1 LQHQISHNRRES
13 VVIIALFI
21 LVWLAIG
28 VIVGLLFKSVVAG
41 ALLFGFLAVCGILY
55 SYFLGG
61 ATVLAVSGAQK
72 ADPQQFAQLHNIVEA
87 VAIGAGL
94 PKPEV
99 YVIDDPSP
107 NAFATGRDP
116 QHAAVTVT
124 SGLLEMMNREELEG
138 VIAHELSHIRN
149 YDVRLVL
156 IVVTLVAMA
165 GLIGSLAIRAS
176 WGTGRG
182 RDSQQIGLI
191 LIVVGVLLMLL
202 GYIVGPLMQLALSR
216 QREYLADAS
225 GVELTRNPAGLLSA
239 LKKLQANDHPLKT
252 YNHATSAMFIDN
264 PLEHHSHW
272 FNHLYDTHPPI
283 EDRIAAL
290 ERILNVQ
297 QT

>member
-1 LQHQISHNRRES
+1 MQHQIAHNRRES
-13 VVIIALFI
+13 GLIIALFVA
-21 LVWLAIG
+21 VWLAIG
-28 VIVGLLFKSVVAG
+28 VVVGLLLQSALAG
-41 ALLFGFLAVCGILY
+41 ALFFVFLAVLAILY

-61 ATVLAVSGAQK
+61 ATVLAVSGARR
-72 ADPQQFAQLHNIVEA
+72 ADPQEYPQLHNIVEA

-99 YVIDDPSP
+99 YVIDDASP

-124 SGLLEMMNREELEG
+124 SGLLQMMDREELEG
-138 VIAHELSHIRN
+138 VVAHELSHIRN

-165 GLIGSLAIRAS
+165 GLLGSLAIRAS
-176 WGTGRG
+176 WGTGRS
-182 RDSQQIGLI
+182 RDGQQIGLI
-191 LIVVGVLLMLL
+191 LIVAGLLLTLL

-239 LKKLQANDHPLKT
+239 LRKLQANDKPLAT
-252 YNHATSAMFIDN
+252 YNHATAAMFIDN
-264 PLEHHSHW
+264 PLEHHSHA
-272 FNHLYDTHPPI
+272 FNHLFDTHPPL
-283 EDRIAAL
+283 EDRIAVL